1 MYMKTDLERIV
12 KELDWV
18 NPNQEPEPEEFALAV
33 ANIELFDGFET
44 QVSSSFDLGK
54 NVKGE
59 IRGVERLHFKTP
71 TSEYV
76 FPGGMGLDILKRMK
90 KPLFK
95 KNLPD
100 YIIKNDKRHLKF
112 VKWFEII
119 KDKDFVL
126 DLEFCEK
133 HIKEYEELE
142 RQVKAGEIDW
152 FEYNRA
158 GKDCLRVHD
167 RLTIS
172 TLELPGFMRMY
183 EENRKP

>member
-1 MYMKTDLERIV
+1 MKTDLEKIV

-44 QVSSSFDLGK
+44 QVSTSKDTIKVGI
-54 NVKGE
+54 VKVRE
-59 IRGVERLHFKTP
+59 VDRLHFKTP

-126 DLEFCEK
+126 DLEMCEK

-142 RQVKAGEIDW
+142 RQIKAREIDW
-152 FEYNRA
+152 FEYNIA
-158 GKDCLRVHD
+158 GKDYLRVHD
-167 RLTIS
+167 KLVLS
-172 TLELPGFMRMY
+172 TLELPAFMRMY
-183 EENRKP
+183 KENRRP